1 MNETKFDL
9 EQIRNS
15 YTLSTFLHKIGHDP
29 KRHSGGEYF
38 YHSMLREGD
47 RTPSFCVNDKLG
59 LWYDHGIG
67 KGGTIIDLG
76 KELWPRMD
84 FKEVIA
90 KLLTTMGDATSER
103 SNNASRPVQLE
114 IPLRHP
120 SYLIHEDR
128 PLGGNKQIKAY
139 LESRGI
145 YDINSPL
152 RELYYSIKPEGKN
165 KMSFAAAGWQNVLG
179 GWEVRSNGFKGC
191 LGRKGMNII
200 SGSLNKVCL
209 FEGMMDYLS
218 WKTQMNDQSS
228 AVILNS
234 LSLLPSGVSLA
245 KDFPI
250 IDIYFDHDTAGEKAT
265 LRVKEQLPWAVDQ
278 SGIYAGYNDFNEQH
292 QNFFEFKKSHAE
304 KLDVSQTS
312 PPIDHIKY
320 FTR

>member
-1 MNETKFDL
+1 MNEPKFDL
-9 EQIRNS
+9 EEIRNS
-15 YTLSTFLHKIGHDP
+15 YTLSTFLHQMGYDP
-29 KRHSGGEYF
+29 KRYSGGEYF

-67 KGGTIIDLG
+67 KGGTLIDLG
-76 KELWPRMD
+76 KALWPGMG

-90 KLLTTMGDATSER
+90 KVLTIMGDATWER
-103 SNNASRPVQLE
+103 SHNSSRTVQLE

-120 SYLIHEDR
+120 SYIIQEDR
-128 PLGGNKQIKAY
+128 PLGGNQQIKAY

-152 RELYYSIKPEGKN
+152 RELYYSIKPEGKT
-165 KMSFAAAGWQNVLG
+165 KMSFAAAGWKNVLG

-191 LGRKGMNII
+191 LGRKGINII
-200 SGSLNKVCL
+200 SGSPNKICL
-209 FEGMMDYLS
+209 FEGMMDFLS
-218 WKTQMNDQSS
+218 WKAQMNDQSS

-234 LSLLPSGVSLA
+234 LSLLPSGISLA

-250 IDIYFDHDTAGEKAT
+250 IDVYFDHDPAGEKAAVT
-265 LRVKEQLPWAVDQ
+265 VKEQLPWAVDQ
-278 SGIYAGYNDFNEQH
+278 SEIYAGYNDFNEQH
-292 QNFFEFKKSHAE
+292 QHLYEFKKLQAD
-304 KLDVSQTS
+304 KLDLSQTFPS
-312 PPIDHIKY
+312 IDHINY